1 MKKYY
6 AQYKLQFIMGPA
18 FKLAEAIL
26 ELLVPLVMARII
38 DVGVKNGDVPYILKM
53 GGVMFL
59 LGAVGLGFAVICQY
73 SAAVAQQG
81 VGTALRRDLFK
92 KINELSAAD
101 RAQTSACLCLSS
113 VGRKNMCL

>member
-38 DVGVKNGDVPYILKM
+38 DVGVKNGVVL
-53 GGVMFL
+53 
-59 LGAVGLGFAVICQY
+59 FAH
-73 SAAVAQQG
+73 SARQSHSKV
-81 VGTALRRDLFK
+81 
-92 KINELSAAD
+92 
-101 RAQTSACLCLSS
+101 
-113 VGRKNMCL
+113 